1 MSTIDTSPSRLP
13 YYAARSLLRMFV
25 ALFFAYTFSLGYAY
39 VAARNRRARRVMI
52 PALDILQSVPILGF
66 LAVTVTFFLALF
78 PGSELGLEAASVFA
92 VFTSQAWNIT
102 FSFYHSLVTQ
112 SGELDEASRLMGLS
126 RWKRFWSIDVPGG
139 AIGLV
144 WNGMMSFGGSWFF
157 LTASELIIVGGHR
170 YTLPGVGSYVGVAVE
185 QGELGHVVW
194 GIVTMI
200 VMILAV
206 NVVFWRPLV
215 AYAERFRLEQ
225 TEASQKPKSLVLDLL
240 RRSSWPALAGQ
251 GRRAIA
257 QPVNQLMGAATGID
271 DRSLVSHA
279 ARRRTADAAFAAV
292 VMAALGWGLYSMLA
306 YIAAGQQGLGV
317 LGQAFGLGFLTL
329 AAGRRVVAVSSVIWV
344 PVGVWIGFNP
354 RVAQYL
360 QPVVQVFASFP
371 ANFIFPF
378 AIVLFLDIG
387 LSLNYGS
394 ILLMALGTQ
403 WYILF
408 NVIAG
413 ASAVPSDM
421 REAMDNLAVHGRERW
436 RRMILPAVFPAYVTG
451 GDHRGR
457 RGVECLHRGRDR
469 DLQPARA
476 RGPRPGQLHRRGDRE
491 QQLPRDH
498 RGHPGHGRLRH
509 RAERAAVAAAVQP
522 SPSRS
527 TRWHDRAAD
536 QRAAR
541 WASRSPVPDGHPVPV
556 LDGHHAGRRRGR
568 VRRAARPQRQRQ
580 VHPAAVH
587 RRPDRAVR
595 GRGAVPRPAA
605 GRAPTADTTMV
616 FQTFALLPWLTVQQN
631 VEIGLEARRVAPAQ
645 RTERALRAID
655 LVGLD
660 GYESAYPKELSGGMR
675 QRVGF
680 ARALVVEPAALLM
693 DEPFSA
699 LDVLTS
705 ENLRGELLE
714 LWEGQRFPTKTMVMV
729 THNIEEAVL
738 LADRILV
745 LGTNPGRIKA
755 DMRNPL
761 ARPRRRRTPEFEELV
776 DQIYRMM
783 TQRDSAPAAAPAR
796 PRRGHR
802 RHTRGFPAAAG
813 DGGRR
818 CPAWPRSCLAG
829 MTARPTCPTWPTTW
843 ASRWTTCSPSSTR
856 WCCSASPGSAASG

>member
-1 MSTIDTSPSRLP
+1 MAVTPTFPSRDSLRRLRFRPLDAVVGAGVFLLIYAAVRVGATAHVPIQAGRVSTIDTSPSRLP

-185 QGELGHVVW
+185 EGELGHVVW

-240 RRSSWPALAGQ
+240 RRSSWPALAGR

-279 ARRRTADAAFAAV
+279 ARRRAADAAFAAV
-292 VMAALGWGLYSMLA
+292 VLAALGWGLYSMLA
-306 YIAAGQQGLGV
+306 YIAAGQQGLSV

-329 AAGRRVVAVSSVIWV
+329 LRVAVVVAVSSVIWV

-360 QPVVQVFASFP
+360 QPVVQVLASFP

-451 GDHRGR
+451 AITAAGGAWNASIVAEIVIYNRH
-457 RGVECLHRGRDR
+457 VLV
-469 DLQPARA
+469 A
-476 RGPRPGQLHRRGDRE
+476 RGLGSFIAQATASNNFHEIIAGILVM
-491 QQLPRDH
+491 
-498 RGHPGHGRLRH
+498 
-509 RAERAAVAAAVQP
+509 AVYV
-522 SPSRS
+522 
-527 TRWHDRAAD
+527 T
-536 QRAAR
+536 
-541 WASRSPVPDGHPVPV
+541 G
-556 LDGHHAGRRRGR
+556 LN
-568 VRRAARPQRQRQ
+568 
-580 VHPAAVH
+580 
-587 RRPDRAVR
+587 
-595 GRGAVPRPAA
+595 
-605 GRAPTADTTMV
+605 
-616 FQTFALLPWLTVQQN
+616 ALLW
-631 VEIGLEARRVAPAQ
+631 RRLYSIA
-645 RTERALRAID
+645 ESKYALA
-655 LVGLD
+655 
-660 GYESAYPKELSGGMR
+660 
-675 QRVGF
+675 
-680 ARALVVEPAALLM
+680 
-693 DEPFSA
+693 
-699 LDVLTS
+699 
-705 ENLRGELLE
+705 
-714 LWEGQRFPTKTMVMV
+714 
-729 THNIEEAVL
+729 
-738 LADRILV
+738 
-745 LGTNPGRIKA
+745 
-755 DMRNPL
+755 
-761 ARPRRRRTPEFEELV
+761 
-776 DQIYRMM
+776 
-783 TQRDSAPAAAPAR
+783 
-796 PRRGHR
+796 
-802 RHTRGFPAAAG
+802 
-813 DGGRR
+813 
-818 CPAWPRSCLAG
+818 
-829 MTARPTCPTWPTTW
+829 
-843 ASRWTTCSPSSTR
+843 
-856 WCCSASPGSAASG
+856 

>member
-1 MSTIDTSPSRLP
+1 MAVTPTFPSRGSLRRLRFRPLDAVVGAGVFLLIYAVVRVGASAHVPIRPGQASAISTSPSRLP

-185 QGELGHVVW
+185 QGQLGHVVW

-215 AYAERFRLEQ
+215 AYVERFRLEQ
-225 TEASQKPKSLVLDLL
+225 TESSQKPRSVVLDAL
-240 RRSSWPALAGQ
+240 RRSSWPVLAGRT
-251 GRRAIA
+251 RRAIA
-257 QPVNQLMGAATGID
+257 EPVNQLMGAATGID

-279 ARRRTADAAFAAV
+279 ARRRAADVAFAAV
-292 VMAALGWGLYSMLA
+292 VAAVLGFGLYSMLA

-317 LGQAFGLGFLTL
+317 LGQAFGLGFLTFL
-329 AAGRRVVAVSSVIWV
+329 RVAVVVAVSSVIWV

-451 GDHRGR
+451 AITAAGGAWNASIVAEIVIYNRH
-457 RGVECLHRGRDR
+457 VLV
-469 DLQPARA
+469 A
-476 RGPRPGQLHRRGDRE
+476 RGLGSFISQATASNNFHEIIAGILVM
-491 QQLPRDH
+491 
-498 RGHPGHGRLRH
+498 
-509 RAERAAVAAAVQP
+509 AVYV
-522 SPSRS
+522 
-527 TRWHDRAAD
+527 T
-536 QRAAR
+536 
-541 WASRSPVPDGHPVPV
+541 G
-556 LDGHHAGRRRGR
+556 LN
-568 VRRAARPQRQRQ
+568 
-580 VHPAAVH
+580 
-587 RRPDRAVR
+587 
-595 GRGAVPRPAA
+595 
-605 GRAPTADTTMV
+605 
-616 FQTFALLPWLTVQQN
+616 ALLW
-631 VEIGLEARRVAPAQ
+631 RRLYSIA
-645 RTERALRAID
+645 ESKYALA
-655 LVGLD
+655 
-660 GYESAYPKELSGGMR
+660 
-675 QRVGF
+675 
-680 ARALVVEPAALLM
+680 
-693 DEPFSA
+693 
-699 LDVLTS
+699 
-705 ENLRGELLE
+705 
-714 LWEGQRFPTKTMVMV
+714 
-729 THNIEEAVL
+729 
-738 LADRILV
+738 
-745 LGTNPGRIKA
+745 
-755 DMRNPL
+755 
-761 ARPRRRRTPEFEELV
+761 
-776 DQIYRMM
+776 
-783 TQRDSAPAAAPAR
+783 
-796 PRRGHR
+796 
-802 RHTRGFPAAAG
+802 
-813 DGGRR
+813 
-818 CPAWPRSCLAG
+818 
-829 MTARPTCPTWPTTW
+829 
-843 ASRWTTCSPSSTR
+843 
-856 WCCSASPGSAASG
+856 